1 MKLSKPLSSAI
12 MLLGVIALTACGGK
26 KNADKSG
33 GNAGAADG
41 TITIKLSHVVAAETS
56 KGRGA
61 EYFKKLV
68 EERTQGKVKV
78 QVYPNS
84 QLYKDKEELEALQM
98 GSVQMLIPSLSKFG
112 PLGAKEFEAFD
123 LPYLFPNLAAVHK
136 VTQGA
141 IGQQLL
147 GKLEPYGI
155 KGLGFWDNGF
165 KIFSANK
172 PIQNPE
178 DLKGMKLRIQS
189 SKVLEEQM
197 KVLGALPQ
205 SMAFSE
211 VYQALQTGVVDG
223 TEQTPTQSF
232 SQRFYEVQ
240 KNYAVTN
247 HGYLGYAVVVNKK
260 FWDGLPADT
269 RKTLEDA
276 MNETT
281 KYVNDMTEKEN
292 SDDLAKIAASGK
304 STVTQLKPEQ
314 IEAWKKAM
322 APTYQ
327 QVQSRIPNELVD
339 SIKKEIGN

>member
-1 MKLSKPLSSAI
+1 MKLKQYLYAAALMSA
-12 MLLGVIALTACGGK
+12 VTLTACGGK
-26 KNADKSG
+26 KESKANASSPI
-33 GNAGAADG
+33 AADG
-41 TITIKLSHVVAAETS
+41 SITIKLSHVVAADTS

-98 GSVQMLIPSLSKFG
+98 GSVQMLIPSVSKFG
-112 PLGAKEFEAFD
+112 PLGAKDFEVFD

-141 IGQQLL
+141 IGQQLM

-155 KGLGFWDNGF
+155 KGLAFWDNGF

-178 DLKGMKLRIQS
+178 DIKGMKLRIQS

-260 FWDGLPADT
+260 FWESLPADT
-269 RKTLEDA
+269 RTTLEQA
-276 MNETT
+276 MKETT

-292 SDDLAKIAASGK
+292 TDDLAKIAASGK

-322 APTYQ
+322 EPTYK

-339 SIKKEIGN
+339 SIKKELGQ

>member
-1 MKLSKPLSSAI
+1 MKLKQYIYAAALMSA
-12 MLLGVIALTACGGK
+12 VALTACGGK
-26 KNADKSG
+26 KESKANASSPI
-33 GNAGAADG
+33 AADG
-41 TITIKLSHVVAAETS
+41 SITIKLSHVVAADTS

-98 GSVQMLIPSLSKFG
+98 GSVQMLIPSVSKFG
-112 PLGAKEFEAFD
+112 PLGAKDFEVFD

-141 IGQQLL
+141 IGQQLM

-155 KGLGFWDNGF
+155 KGLAFWDNGF

-178 DLKGMKLRIQS
+178 DIKGMKLRIQS

-260 FWDGLPADT
+260 FWESLPAVT
-269 RKTLEDA
+269 RTTLEQA
-276 MNETT
+276 MKETT
-281 KYVNDMTEKEN
+281 KYVNDMTEK
-292 SDDLAKIAASGK
+292 
-304 STVTQLKPEQ
+304 
-314 IEAWKKAM
+314 
-322 APTYQ
+322 
-327 QVQSRIPNELVD
+327 
-339 SIKKEIGN
+339 